1 MAAYVAASIAD
12 TRKKPVV
19 FVSGN
24 EEALDTVAKITN
36 GMMNRKLQ
44 AEGVHCGRVAEG
56 AHFNQDENLAKLDV
70 LKTCRIGDATMIFS
84 AEIAK
89 ENEQKKILQSLEYV
103 AVSLSCLDCLDH
115 MKNHVVIVLQAQT
128 LSPLTFASL
137 LPHADQIVMMC
148 STVKSEGVS
157 ALADL
162 IERKV
167 KVEELHEGEVAK
179 EEPVEEKKIVEEK
192 KSVETAQPAVEAS
205 PKPKRERKP
214 RERKEKKGNEKAAA
228 EKAAAEKAAV
238 EKAAA
243 EKAAAEKAAAEKAA
257 AEKAAAEKAAAEK
270 AAAEK
275 AAVEK
280 AAAEKAAAEKAA
292 AEKAAAEKAA
302 AEKAAAEKA
311 AAEKAAAEK
320 AAVEKAAAEKA
331 AAEKAAAEKAA
342 AEKAAAEKAAAEKA
356 AAEKAAAEKAAA
368 EKAAAEKAAA
378 EKAAAEKA
386 AAEKAAA
393 EKAAAEKTAA
403 EKPSTEATTTPA
415 NEETIDQALQS
426 EVGTNST
433 AFDLPEHA
441 TEIKPMAVPDVPET
455 VTIHQNTE
463 DVNPIVL
470 ESEDKQG
477 EKQEVPISAPQ
488 EETPTQPAPTT
499 ETQPTP
505 APEPKP
511 KRSFWRCC
519 CSRSKEEEPV
529 NSTMA
534 PLLGAENN

>member
-1 MAAYVAASIAD
+1 M
-12 TRKKPVV
+12 
-19 FVSGN
+19 
-24 EEALDTVAKITN
+24 
-36 GMMNRKLQ
+36 
-44 AEGVHCGRVAEG
+44 
-56 AHFNQDENLAKLDV
+56 
-70 LKTCRIGDATMIFS
+70 
-84 AEIAK
+84 
-89 ENEQKKILQSLEYV
+89 
-103 AVSLSCLDCLDH
+103 
-115 MKNHVVIVLQAQT
+115 
-128 LSPLTFASL
+128 
-137 LPHADQIVMMC
+137 
-148 STVKSEGVS
+148 
-157 ALADL
+157 
-162 IERKV
+162 
-167 KVEELHEGEVAK
+167 EVD
-179 EEPVEEKKIVEEK
+179 
-192 KSVETAQPAVEAS
+192 S
-205 PKPKRERKP
+205 
-214 RERKEKKGNEKAAA
+214 
-228 EKAAAEKAAV
+228 
-238 EKAAA
+238 AAA

-257 AEKAAAEKAAAEK
+257 AEKA
-270 AAAEK
+270 
-275 AAVEK
+275 
-280 AAAEKAAAEKAA
+280 
-292 AEKAAAEKAA
+292 
-302 AEKAAAEKA
+302 
-311 AAEKAAAEK
+311 
-320 AAVEKAAAEKA
+320 
-331 AAEKAAAEKAA
+331 
-342 AEKAAAEKAAAEKA
+342 
-356 AAEKAAAEKAAA
+356 
-368 EKAAAEKAAA
+368 
-378 EKAAAEKA
+378 
-386 AAEKAAA
+386 
-393 EKAAAEKTAA
+393 AA

>member
-89 ENEQKKILQSLEYV
+89 ENEQKKILQSLEYA

-148 STVKSEGVS
+148 STVNSEGVS

-179 EEPVEEKKIVEEK
+179 EEPAEEKKIVEEK

-214 RERKEKKGNEKAAA
+214 RERKEKKGNEKAAS
-228 EKAAAEKAAV
+228 
-238 EKAAA
+238 
-243 EKAAAEKAAAEKAA
+243 
-257 AEKAAAEKAAAEK
+257 
-270 AAAEK
+270 
-275 AAVEK
+275 
-280 AAAEKAAAEKAA
+280 
-292 AEKAAAEKAA
+292 
-302 AEKAAAEKA
+302 
-311 AAEKAAAEK
+311 
-320 AAVEKAAAEKA
+320 EKAAAEKA

-368 EKAAAEKAAA
+368 EKAAAEKA
-378 EKAAAEKA
+378 
-386 AAEKAAA
+386 
-393 EKAAAEKTAA
+393 AA

-455 VTIHQNTE
+455 VTIHQNKE

-519 CSRSKEEEPV
+519 CSRSKEEESV

>member
-56 AHFNQDENLAKLDV
+56 AHFNQDENLVKLDV

-89 ENEQKKILQSLEYV
+89 ENEQKKILQSLEYA

-179 EEPVEEKKIVEEK
+179 EEPAEEKKIVEEK
-192 KSVETAQPAVEAS
+192 KSVESAQPAVEAS

-228 EKAAAEKAAV
+228 EKAAAEKTAA
-238 EKAAA
+238 
-243 EKAAAEKAAAEKAA
+243 
-257 AEKAAAEKAAAEK
+257 
-270 AAAEK
+270 
-275 AAVEK
+275 
-280 AAAEKAAAEKAA
+280 
-292 AEKAAAEKAA
+292 
-302 AEKAAAEKA
+302 
-311 AAEKAAAEK
+311 
-320 AAVEKAAAEKA
+320 EKAAAEKA

-393 EKAAAEKTAA
+393 EKAAAEK
-403 EKPSTEATTTPA
+403 PFTEATTTPA

-488 EETPTQPAPTT
+488 VETPTQPAPTT

>member
-56 AHFNQDENLAKLDV
+56 AHFNQDENLVKLDV

-89 ENEQKKILQSLEYV
+89 ENEQKKILQSLEYA

-179 EEPVEEKKIVEEK
+179 EEPAEEKKIVEEK
-192 KSVETAQPAVEAS
+192 KSVESAQPAVEAS

-214 RERKEKKGNEKAAA
+214 RERKEKKGW
-228 EKAAAEKAAV
+228 
-238 EKAAA
+238 
-243 EKAAAEKAAAEKAA
+243 
-257 AEKAAAEKAAAEK
+257 
-270 AAAEK
+270 
-275 AAVEK
+275 
-280 AAAEKAAAEKAA
+280 
-292 AEKAAAEKAA
+292 
-302 AEKAAAEKA
+302 
-311 AAEKAAAEK
+311 
-320 AAVEKAAAEKA
+320 
-331 AAEKAAAEKAA
+331 
-342 AEKAAAEKAAAEKA
+342 
-356 AAEKAAAEKAAA
+356 
-368 EKAAAEKAAA
+368 
-378 EKAAAEKA
+378 
-386 AAEKAAA
+386 
-393 EKAAAEKTAA
+393 
-403 EKPSTEATTTPA
+403 
-415 NEETIDQALQS
+415 D
-426 EVGTNST
+426 
-433 AFDLPEHA
+433 
-441 TEIKPMAVPDVPET
+441 
-455 VTIHQNTE
+455 
-463 DVNPIVL
+463 
-470 ESEDKQG
+470 
-477 EKQEVPISAPQ
+477 
-488 EETPTQPAPTT
+488 
-499 ETQPTP
+499 
-505 APEPKP
+505 
-511 KRSFWRCC
+511 
-519 CSRSKEEEPV
+519 
-529 NSTMA
+529 
-534 PLLGAENN
+534 

>member
-56 AHFNQDENLAKLDV
+56 AHFNQDENLVKLDV

-89 ENEQKKILQSLEYV
+89 ENEQKKILQSLEYA

-179 EEPVEEKKIVEEK
+179 EEPAEEKKIVEEK
-192 KSVETAQPAVEAS
+192 KSVESAQPAVEAS

-228 EKAAAEKAAV
+228 EKAAAEKTAA
-238 EKAAA
+238 
-243 EKAAAEKAAAEKAA
+243 
-257 AEKAAAEKAAAEK
+257 
-270 AAAEK
+270 
-275 AAVEK
+275 
-280 AAAEKAAAEKAA
+280 
-292 AEKAAAEKAA
+292 
-302 AEKAAAEKA
+302 
-311 AAEKAAAEK
+311 
-320 AAVEKAAAEKA
+320 EKAAAEKA

-393 EKAAAEKTAA
+393 EKAAAEKAAAEKAAAEKAAAEKAAA
-403 EKPSTEATTTPA
+403 EKPFTEATTTPA

-488 EETPTQPAPTT
+488 VETPTQPAPTT

>member
-1 MAAYVAASIAD
+1 MVEMAAYVAASIAD

-56 AHFNQDENLAKLDV
+56 AHFNQDENLVKLDV

-89 ENEQKKILQSLEYV
+89 ENEQKKILQSLEYA

-179 EEPVEEKKIVEEK
+179 EEPAEEKKIVEEK
-192 KSVETAQPAVEAS
+192 KSVESAQPAVEAS

-228 EKAAAEKAAV
+228 EKAAAEKT
-238 EKAAA
+238 
-243 EKAAAEKAAAEKAA
+243 
-257 AEKAAAEKAAAEK
+257 
-270 AAAEK
+270 
-275 AAVEK
+275 
-280 AAAEKAAAEKAA
+280 
-292 AEKAAAEKAA
+292 
-302 AEKAAAEKA
+302 
-311 AAEKAAAEK
+311 
-320 AAVEKAAAEKA
+320 AAEKA

-386 AAEKAAA
+386 AAEK
-393 EKAAAEKTAA
+393 
-403 EKPSTEATTTPA
+403 PFTEATTTPA

-488 EETPTQPAPTT
+488 VETPTQPAPTT

>member
-84 AEIAK
+84 AEIAMK
-89 ENEQKKILQSLEYV
+89 NEQKKILQSLEYA

-179 EEPVEEKKIVEEK
+179 EEPTEEKKIVEEK
-192 KSVETAQPAVEAS
+192 KSVESAQPAVEAS

-228 EKAAAEKAAV
+228 EKAAAEKAA
-238 EKAAA
+238 A

-257 AEKAAAEKAAAEK
+257 AEKEAAEKAAAEK
-270 AAAEK
+270 EAA
-275 AAVEK
+275 
-280 AAAEKAAAEKAA
+280 
-292 AEKAAAEKAA
+292 
-302 AEKAAAEKA
+302 
-311 AAEKAAAEK
+311 
-320 AAVEKAAAEKA
+320 EKAAAEKA

-393 EKAAAEKTAA
+393 EKAAAEKAAAEKAAA

>member
-1 MAAYVAASIAD
+1 MVEMAAYVAASIAD

-56 AHFNQDENLAKLDV
+56 AHFNQDENLVKLDV

-89 ENEQKKILQSLEYV
+89 ENEQKKILQSLEYA

-179 EEPVEEKKIVEEK
+179 EEPAEEKKIVEEK
-192 KSVETAQPAVEAS
+192 KSVESAQPAVEAS

-228 EKAAAEKAAV
+228 EKAAAEKT
-238 EKAAA
+238 AA

-275 AAVEK
+275 
-280 AAAEKAAAEKAA
+280 
-292 AEKAAAEKAA
+292 
-302 AEKAAAEKA
+302 
-311 AAEKAAAEK
+311 
-320 AAVEKAAAEKA
+320 
-331 AAEKAAAEKAA
+331 
-342 AEKAAAEKAAAEKA
+342 
-356 AAEKAAAEKAAA
+356 
-368 EKAAAEKAAA
+368 
-378 EKAAAEKA
+378 
-386 AAEKAAA
+386 
-393 EKAAAEKTAA
+393 
-403 EKPSTEATTTPA
+403 PFTEATTTPA

-488 EETPTQPAPTT
+488 VETPTQPAPTT

>member
-89 ENEQKKILQSLEYV
+89 ENEQKKILQSLEYA

-179 EEPVEEKKIVEEK
+179 EEPAEEKKIV
-192 KSVETAQPAVEAS
+192 
-205 PKPKRERKP
+205 
-214 RERKEKKGNEKAAA
+214 AA
-228 EKAAAEKAAV
+228 
-238 EKAAA
+238 
-243 EKAAAEKAAAEKAA
+243 
-257 AEKAAAEKAAAEK
+257 
-270 AAAEK
+270 
-275 AAVEK
+275 
-280 AAAEKAAAEKAA
+280 
-292 AEKAAAEKAA
+292 
-302 AEKAAAEKA
+302 
-311 AAEKAAAEK
+311 
-320 AAVEKAAAEKA
+320 
-331 AAEKAAAEKAA
+331 
-342 AEKAAAEKAAAEKA
+342 
-356 AAEKAAAEKAAA
+356 
-368 EKAAAEKAAA
+368 
-378 EKAAAEKA
+378 
-386 AAEKAAA
+386 
-393 EKAAAEKTAA
+393 
-403 EKPSTEATTTPA
+403 
-415 NEETIDQALQS
+415 
-426 EVGTNST
+426 G
-433 AFDLPEHA
+433 
-441 TEIKPMAVPDVPET
+441 
-455 VTIHQNTE
+455 
-463 DVNPIVL
+463 
-470 ESEDKQG
+470 
-477 EKQEVPISAPQ
+477 
-488 EETPTQPAPTT
+488 
-499 ETQPTP
+499 
-505 APEPKP
+505 
-511 KRSFWRCC
+511 
-519 CSRSKEEEPV
+519 
-529 NSTMA
+529 
-534 PLLGAENN
+534 

>member
-89 ENEQKKILQSLEYV
+89 ENEQKKILQSLEYA

-179 EEPVEEKKIVEEK
+179 EEFAEEKKIVEEK
-192 KSVETAQPAVEAS
+192 KSVESAQPAVEAS

-228 EKAAAEKAAV
+228 EKAAAEKAA
-238 EKAAA
+238 
-243 EKAAAEKAAAEKAA
+243 
-257 AEKAAAEKAAAEK
+257 
-270 AAAEK
+270 
-275 AAVEK
+275 
-280 AAAEKAAAEKAA
+280 
-292 AEKAAAEKAA
+292 
-302 AEKAAAEKA
+302 
-311 AAEKAAAEK
+311 
-320 AAVEKAAAEKA
+320 
-331 AAEKAAAEKAA
+331 
-342 AEKAAAEKAAAEKA
+342 
-356 AAEKAAAEKAAA
+356 
-368 EKAAAEKAAA
+368 
-378 EKAAAEKA
+378 
-386 AAEKAAA
+386 
-393 EKAAAEKTAA
+393 A
-403 EKPSTEATTTPA
+403 EKPFTEATTTPA

-488 EETPTQPAPTT
+488 VETPTQPAPTT

>member
-56 AHFNQDENLAKLDV
+56 AHFNQDENLVKLDV

-89 ENEQKKILQSLEYV
+89 ENEQKKILQSLEYA

-179 EEPVEEKKIVEEK
+179 EEPAEEKKIVEEK
-192 KSVETAQPAVEAS
+192 KSVESAQPAVEAS

-228 EKAAAEKAAV
+228 EKAAAEKT
-238 EKAAA
+238 
-243 EKAAAEKAAAEKAA
+243 
-257 AEKAAAEKAAAEK
+257 
-270 AAAEK
+270 
-275 AAVEK
+275 
-280 AAAEKAAAEKAA
+280 
-292 AEKAAAEKAA
+292 
-302 AEKAAAEKA
+302 
-311 AAEKAAAEK
+311 
-320 AAVEKAAAEKA
+320 AAEKA

-378 EKAAAEKA
+378 EK
-386 AAEKAAA
+386 
-393 EKAAAEKTAA
+393 
-403 EKPSTEATTTPA
+403 PFTEATTTPA

-488 EETPTQPAPTT
+488 VETPTQPAPTT

>member
-1 MAAYVAASIAD
+1 MVEMAAYVAASIAD

-56 AHFNQDENLAKLDV
+56 AHFNQDENLVKLDV

-89 ENEQKKILQSLEYV
+89 ENEQKKILQSLEYA

-179 EEPVEEKKIVEEK
+179 EEPAEEKKIVEEK
-192 KSVETAQPAVEAS
+192 KSVESAQPAVEAS

-228 EKAAAEKAAV
+228 EKAAAEKT
-238 EKAAA
+238 
-243 EKAAAEKAAAEKAA
+243 
-257 AEKAAAEKAAAEK
+257 
-270 AAAEK
+270 
-275 AAVEK
+275 
-280 AAAEKAAAEKAA
+280 
-292 AEKAAAEKAA
+292 
-302 AEKAAAEKA
+302 
-311 AAEKAAAEK
+311 
-320 AAVEKAAAEKA
+320 AAEKA

-378 EKAAAEKA
+378 EK
-386 AAEKAAA
+386 
-393 EKAAAEKTAA
+393 
-403 EKPSTEATTTPA
+403 PFTEATTTPA

-488 EETPTQPAPTT
+488 VETPTQPAPTT

>member
-275 AAVEK
+275 
-280 AAAEKAAAEKAA
+280 
-292 AEKAAAEKAA
+292 
-302 AEKAAAEKA
+302 
-311 AAEKAAAEK
+311 
-320 AAVEKAAAEKA
+320 
-331 AAEKAAAEKAA
+331 
-342 AEKAAAEKAAAEKA
+342 
-356 AAEKAAAEKAAA
+356 
-368 EKAAAEKAAA
+368 
-378 EKAAAEKA
+378 
-386 AAEKAAA
+386 
-393 EKAAAEKTAA
+393 TAA